1 MSDFFDDENLTEE
14 QQGTNLPAVNT
25 ATLNQESLALIN
37 KIIEESDVD
46 KVKDLTYLFNIN
58 QNKKTIARID
68 KLSALQDLLVA
79 QFSKRIAERPDEIS
93 NQEIMNAMKI
103 VQDIIERGQDMV
115 IGTQEAPL
123 IQINQQTNSVNVDN
137 SALTGL
143 NRDSREKIKN
153 IISSVVSQIGKV
165 ATEQVPTTD
174 GEPIVITPE
183 DTDE

>member
-1 MSDFFDDENLTEE
+1 MKDLFDDEITSED
-14 QQGTNLPAVNT
+14 QPASQLPAVNT
-25 ATLNQESLALIN
+25 STLNQESLALIN
-37 KIIEESDVD
+37 KIIEESDVE

-115 IGTQEAPL
+115 VGAQEAPL
-123 IQINQQTNSVNVDN
+123 IQINQQTNSVNVDGA
-137 SALTGL
+137 ALGGL
-143 NRDSREKIKN
+143 NRESRERVKN
-153 IISSVVSQIGKV
+153 LVNAAIAQLSTVQ
-165 ATEQVPTTD
+165 TEQA
-174 GEPIVITPE
+174 EPIVINPE
-183 DTDE
+183 EDNNG